1 MERHGHDRSGSASE
15 SIAILRGQLAQARE
29 VLDDVDS
36 YCCDFRERELPK
48 LGRGR
53 TSAIV
58 IARVLDDTDTALETL
73 FLRVSQFFQNRLS
86 ADRWHSDLLEKMTL
100 EVPGIRQPLIA
111 RETYG
116 HLAELMRF
124 RHFKRHYVE
133 QQYDWDRIDSLTRT
147 YEKARPLI
155 ARDLDDFDRFL
166 VRLATDG

>member
-1 MERHGHDRSGSASE
+1 MSERE
-15 SIAILRGQLAQARE
+15 SIAVLRGHLAQARE
-29 VLDDVDS
+29 ILNDVDS
-36 YCCDFRERELPK
+36 YYRDFRERELPA

-58 IARVLDDTDTALETL
+58 MAEVLDDSYTALETL
-73 FLRVSQFFQNRLS
+73 FLRVSQFFENRLS
-86 ADRWHSDLLEKMTL
+86 ADRWHSDLLEKMTI
-100 EVPGIRQPLIA
+100 EVPGIRQPLIT

-133 QQYDWDRIDSLTRT
+133 QQYDWDRIDALTRT
-147 YEKARPLI
+147 YEKLQPLI

>member
-1 MERHGHDRSGSASE
+1 MSATE
-15 SIAILRGQLAQARE
+15 SIAVLRGHLAQTRE
-29 VLDDVDS
+29 VVADIDT
-36 YCCDFRERELPK
+36 YYRDFRERELPA

-58 IARVLDDTDTALETL
+58 VAEVFDDTYTALETL
-73 FLRVSQFFQNRLS
+73 FLRVSQFFENRL
-86 ADRWHSDLLEKMTL
+86 APDRWHSDLLEKMTL

-111 RETYG
+111 RQTYQ

-133 QQYDWDRIDSLTRT
+133 QQYDWDRIDFLAQT
-147 YEKARPLI
+147 YEKVKPLI

-166 VRLATDG
+166 IQLAQDS

>member
-1 MERHGHDRSGSASE
+1 MSERE
-15 SIAILRGQLAQARE
+15 SIAVLRGHLAQARE
-29 VLDDVDS
+29 ILNDVDS
-36 YCCDFRERELPK
+36 YYRDFRERELPA

-58 IARVLDDTDTALETL
+58 IAEVLDDSYTALETL
-73 FLRVSQFFQNRLS
+73 FLRVSQLFENRLL
-86 ADRWHSDLLEKMTL
+86 ADRWHSDLLEKMTI

-124 RHFKRHYVE
+124 RHFKRDYVE
-133 QQYDWDRIDSLTRT
+133 RQYDWDRIESLTRT
-147 YEKARPLI
+147 YEKLQPLI
-155 ARDLDDFDRFL
+155 TRDLDDFDRFL

>member
-1 MERHGHDRSGSASE
+1 MSENE
-15 SIAILRGQLAQARE
+15 SIAVLRGHLAQARE
-29 VLDDVDS
+29 ILNDVDS
-36 YCCDFRERELPK
+36 YYRDFRERELPK

-58 IARVLDDTDTALETL
+58 IAEVLDDTYTALETL
-73 FLRVSQFFQNRLS
+73 FLRVSQFFENRLS
-86 ADRWHSDLLEKMTL
+86 ADRWHSDLLEKMTI
-100 EVPGIRQPLIA
+100 EVPGIRQSLIA
-111 RETYG
+111 RETYR

-147 YEKARPLI
+147 YEKVRPLI

>member
-1 MERHGHDRSGSASE
+1 MSERE
-15 SIAILRGQLAQARE
+15 SIAVLRGQLAQARE
-29 VLDDVDS
+29 VLEDVDS
-36 YCCDFRERELPK
+36 YYRDFRERELPA

-53 TSAIV
+53 TGAIV
-58 IARVLDDTDTALETL
+58 IAEVLDDTYTALETL
-73 FLRVSQFFQNRLS
+73 FLRVSQFFENRL
-86 ADRWHSDLLEKMTL
+86 APDRWHSDLLEKMTL

-111 RETYG
+111 RQTYQ

-133 QQYDWDRIDSLTRT
+133 QQYDWDRIDFLTQT

-166 VRLATDG
+166 VRLARDG